1 MDFTSM
7 SFAIIAAVISAIG
20 VWWHVIL
27 AKRGIA
33 TMRDRVLGGVWA
45 AVFVLAIGRVL
56 WITANGAAP
65 KPAPATPAAPAPLP
79 K

>member
-7 SFAIIAAVISAIG
+7 SFAIIAAVIAAIG
-20 VWWHVIL
+20 LWWHVIL

-33 TMRDRVLGGVWA
+33 TTRDRMLGGVWA
-45 AVFVLAIGRVL
+45 AVFVLALGRIL
-56 WITANGAAP
+56 WITSNGTAP
-65 KPAPATPAAPAPLP
+65 KPAPATPVAPASLP